1 MRYPVVLDLETKH
14 TFRDFSDHKKLG
26 ISVVGLYNYKD
37 DTLKAYMEDEISD
50 LCRVLE
56 DASHIIGYNINTF
69 DLPVLQAYY
78 FGNISQFKTF
88 DLLDDIRL
96 IIGRRLALND
106 LVKATLEKGKSGHG
120 LHAIDLYKEGKW
132 EELKS
137 YCLDD
142 VSLTKELFEYGVK
155 HGEVYYLDVAGKTTI
170 RVNWAKY
177 TREQKSEDVSL
188 TLPF

>member
-1 MRYPVVLDLETKH
+1 
-14 TFRDFSDHKKLG
+14 
-26 ISVVGLYNYKD
+26 
-37 DTLKAYMEDEISD
+37 MEDEISD

-137 YCLDD
+137 YCIDD
-142 VSLTKELFEYGVK
+142 VALTKELFEYGVK

>member
-137 YCLDD
+137 YCIDD
-142 VSLTKELFEYGVK
+142 VALTKELFEYGVK